1 MLARYRQA
9 DRECTKSHPLSCAEN
24 YFNHFQDLTSELCD
38 LEGKIFDAY
47 IEQKAEP
54 LLAYVEPGLTM
65 GDFKWHNCLPPK
77 GNVLQL
83 GSTVVIHH
91 KTV

>member
-1 MLARYRQA
+1 
-9 DRECTKSHPLSCAEN
+9 
-24 YFNHFQDLTSELCD
+24 LCD

-54 LLAYVEPGLTM
+54 LLSYIEPGLTM
-65 GDFKWHNCLPPK
+65 GDFKWHSCLPPK

-83 GSTVVIHH
+83 GNS
-91 KTV
+91 KR

>member
-1 MLARYRQA
+1 MYQ
-9 DRECTKSHPLSCAEN
+9 KSSTELCEN
-24 YFNHFQDLTSELCD
+24 YSDHFQDLTSELCD

-47 IEQKAEP
+47 IEQKGEP

-83 GSTVVIHH
+83 GNQRGDSSQNCMICTAG
-91 KTV
+91 

>member
-1 MLARYRQA
+1 
-9 DRECTKSHPLSCAEN
+9 
-24 YFNHFQDLTSELCD
+24 LCD

-65 GDFKWHNCLPPK
+65 GDFKWHTCLPPK
-77 GNVLQL
+77 GNV
-83 GSTVVIHH
+83 IA
-91 KTV
+91 